1 MSGAYLQ
8 SLRENLARQVQRGEI
23 QQWQAD
29 AELQRQQSQ
38 LDQTAIADPNRGAA
52 LDSYYQELA
61 RQVQSGAISQ
71 VQADAEMQRKFSE
84 SLSPVASNSLSFDT
98 PSDVYNTGFSAAKAA
113 QTQGNLLTNPNQF
126 GPFGSSQVTIDPF
139 TGQPVVTQSLSE
151 GNQNVVSGVQGN
163 AANAS
168 DVLNGLLSD
177 GGAKYED
184 ATYQQLTRDFGDR
197 ESRQRENLEQSLY
210 NRGIGQGSGAAWEN
224 TIGDFEQRWDDNYA
238 NARSQA
244 VNQAASQTAQLAPV
258 FSGVAQ
264 GGYFAPSFQGFN
276 AVDYNQVNT
285 QDLFNALFS
294 GQLSREDMQNQLDIA
309 NIQSETSKA
318 NAGLAANTSLAI
330 SNRPGAPA
338 PAPEPSNPFNNAP
351 LPGT

>member
-1 MSGAYLQ
+1 MESPYLKSVEANLRRQVESGA
-8 SLRENLARQVQRGEI
+8 I
-23 QQWQAD
+23 QQWQADLEMNRQREQAKTQSISDPSRLAGLDSAQQNLAQQVRDGWITQDQAD
-29 AELQRQQSQ
+29 AELQRQY
-38 LDQTAIADPNRGAA
+38 TG
-52 LDSYYQELA
+52 
-61 RQVQSGAISQ
+61 
-71 VQADAEMQRKFSE
+71 
-84 SLSPVASNSLSFDT
+84 SLSPTAQPDLQLSS
-98 PSDVYNTGFSAAKAA
+98 PNQVYDVGFSAAKTG
-113 QTQGNLLTNPNQF
+113 QTQGNLLTNPNQN
-126 GPFGSSQVTIDPF
+126 GPFGSSQLTIDPL
-139 TGQPVVTQSLSE
+139 TGQPTVNQSLST
-151 GNQNVVSGVQGN
+151 GNQDVVSGIQGN

-184 ATYQQLTRDFGDR
+184 ATYQRLTRDFADR
-197 ESRQRENLEQSLY
+197 EDRQRKNLEQSLY
-210 NRGIGQGSGAAWEN
+210 NRGIGQGSGDAWKN
-224 TIGDFEQRWDDNYA
+224 ATGDFEQRWDDNYA